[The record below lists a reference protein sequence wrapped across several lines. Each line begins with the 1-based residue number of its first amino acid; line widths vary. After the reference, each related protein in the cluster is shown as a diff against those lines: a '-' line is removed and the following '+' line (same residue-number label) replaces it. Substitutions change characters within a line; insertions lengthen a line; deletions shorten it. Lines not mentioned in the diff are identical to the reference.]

1 MAVKTTSKTKTI
13 NRGGTSTAAR
23 KMNKGGIKGASPK
36 PKPVAKPAGGTKMG
50 GGKPAG
56 GKRGC

>member
-1 MAVKTTSKTKTI
+1 MATKAKTK
-13 NRGGTSTAAR
+13 GGKAGMS
-23 KMNKGGIKGASPK
+23 GGGSAK